1 MILGKPFSR
10 FSSVLPTFRVGYH
23 AGKPIESENERF
35 NNNKPL
41 GSIE

>member
-1 MILGKPFSR
+1 MILVKPFSR

-35 NNNKPL
+35 NTSL